1 MNVVVPYNYRDP
13 EHRGRPVIDRADGMV
28 IPNGWDQIVAIGTLL
43 TDKQEHKRSYYIPYD
58 TPNESLEYF
67 ETDVYTADEEVASTS
82 WMFDR
87 YGRILPGF
95 RKRCAIKANMS
106 KLQGKLPFR
115 FGPTGRI
122 YYYLEFEVA
131 IRFGATSPE
140 ARILWEDDGKVISGE
155 ATVIPVMLA

>member
-1 MNVVVPYNYRDP
+1 MPY
-13 EHRGRPVIDRADGMV
+13 E
-28 IPNGWDQIVAIGTLL
+28 
-43 TDKQEHKRSYYIPYD
+43 

-87 YGRILPGF
+87 HGIFHNFRVSDSLIIISTGRILPGF
-95 RKRCAIKANMS
+95 RKRCTIKANMS
-106 KLQGKLPFR
+106 KLQGRLPSR

-122 YYYLEFEVA
+122 YYYLGFEVA

-140 ARILWEDDGKVISGE
+140 ARILWEDNVRH
-155 ATVIPVMLA
+155 

>member
-1 MNVVVPYNYRDP
+1 MPY
-13 EHRGRPVIDRADGMV
+13 E
-28 IPNGWDQIVAIGTLL
+28 
-43 TDKQEHKRSYYIPYD
+43 

-87 YGRILPGF
+87 HGIFHNFRVSDSLIIISTGRILPGF
-95 RKRCAIKANMS
+95 RKQCTIKANMS
-106 KLQGKLPFR
+106 KLRGRLPFR

-140 ARILWEDDGKVISGE
+140 ARILWEDDVRRHSLCY
-155 ATVIPVMLA
+155 AVL

>member
-1 MNVVVPYNYRDP
+1 M
-13 EHRGRPVIDRADGMV
+13 
-28 IPNGWDQIVAIGTLL
+28 
-43 TDKQEHKRSYYIPYD
+43 PYD

-82 WMFDR
+82 WTFDR
-87 YGRILPGF
+87 HGIFHILHVSDDLIIISTGRILPGF
-95 RKRCAIKANMS
+95 RKRCTIKANMS
-106 KLQGKLPFR
+106 KLQGRLPFR

-140 ARILWEDDGKVISGE
+140 ARILWEDDVRHHYPCY
-155 ATVIPVMLA
+155 AAL